1 MSGSFWLGAAI
12 IVALAAV
19 TVLVLVLVRARGKRL
34 PPIEPGAAEAGVE
47 AQQLRDQGRRDGWV
61 P

>member
-1 MSGSFWLGAAI
+1 MSESFWVGI
-12 IVALAAV
+12 GVVIALAALS
-19 TVLVLVLVRARGKRL
+19 VLVLVILRARGKRL

-47 AQQLRDQGRRDGWV
+47 AQRLRDQGHRDGWV

>member
-1 MSGSFWLGAAI
+1 MSDSFWMGI
-12 IVALAAV
+12 GVVIALAALS
-19 TVLVLVLVRARGKRL
+19 VLVLVILRARGKRL

-47 AQQLRDQGRRDGWV
+47 AQKLRDQGRRDGWV

>member
-1 MSGSFWLGAAI
+1 MSGSFWVGIAV

-19 TVLVLVLVRARGKRL
+19 SLLVLMVLRARGKRL
-34 PPIEPGAAEAGVE
+34 PPMEPGTAEAAAE

>member
-1 MSGSFWLGAAI
+1 MSGSFWLGVAI
-12 IVALAAV
+12 VVALAVA

-47 AQQLRDQGRRDGWV
+47 AQRLRDQGHRDGWV